1 MFAEIGGLQ
10 KTIKAILYFLIGGM
24 TYRRWVDAIL
34 GKLYMMKKNRPL
46 KLGQE
51 NQNKDD
57 LD

>member
-1 MFAEIGGLQ
+1 
-10 KTIKAILYFLIGGM
+10 M